1 MQPAHRFCHSQLLT
15 GYRTQNVPQHFTGKL
30 TTGCSLLVSYY
41 FILLSAGGRR
51 LYQCRIFH
59 HLLQWIEAPSH
70 PGEQGDARWGCL
82 VLAKLSLVSGAV
94 LPPADG
100 DSPAEHLA
108 SCVHRRE
115 FSRVGKWNYSTLRT
129 DAILCEE
136 RKPEGYV
143 KLQAIMCLAH
153 EQLQTQ
159 LQNWRKSL
167 LRGKNVLS
175 PSLPQKPCPRPE
187 SFPGGDTY

>member
-1 MQPAHRFCHSQLLT
+1 MHPRSGSEVVPLLSAVKTVFLPFSFQDHSRISISSIWCPCRNSSLRCMQPAHRFCHSQLLT
-15 GYRTQNVPQHFTGKL
+15 GYHTQNVPQHFTGRMA
-30 TTGCSLLVSYY
+30 TGCSLLVLYY

-100 DSPAEHLA
+100 DSQP
-108 SCVHRRE
+108 
-115 FSRVGKWNYSTLRT
+115 STLRAVST
-129 DAILCEE
+129 
-136 RKPEGYV
+136 G
-143 KLQAIMCLAH
+143 
-153 EQLQTQ
+153 
-159 LQNWRKSL
+159 
-167 LRGKNVLS
+167 
-175 PSLPQKPCPRPE
+175 E
-187 SFPGGDTY
+187 SFQG

>member
-15 GYRTQNVPQHFTGKL
+15 GYRTQNVPQHFTGKM

-108 SCVHRRE
+108 SCVHRRV
-115 FSRVGKWNYSTLRT
+115 FKG
-129 DAILCEE
+129 
-136 RKPEGYV
+136 RKM
-143 KLQAIMCLAH
+143 KLQYFENRC
-153 EQLQTQ
+153 
-159 LQNWRKSL
+159 NSVWREKTRRICEAAGNYLLSAWTAPDSASELEEKS
-167 LRGKNVLS
+167 V
-175 PSLPQKPCPRPE
+175 
-187 SFPGGDTY
+187 TW